1 MQENQDESAF
11 YAGVDVGGTGIK
23 IGLVDHVGQ
32 TLAYESI
39 ATDQD
44 DGPEVGMQR
53 IAQAIDQLCAS
64 LGKDRSAIRHVGLA
78 TPGPLDLAR
87 GMLLD
92 PGNLPAWRQ
101 APVRDMLSQATG
113 LPVTYVNDANAAAFG
128 EYWSGAGQRF
138 DTMVLITLGTGV
150 GGGVI
155 IDGKLLPGAHGC
167 GGEIGHIVIDSA
179 DDAPLNSLDLRG
191 TLEGYCGSYG
201 VVGRAEAA
209 LADHFRESSLRD
221 SITGGEQLTPLLIAN
236 AAQAGDDLALQVVLD
251 TARYLAS
258 GIATCA
264 HMIDPQAIV
273 IGGAMTFGGA
283 GHPLGE
289 RFLAEIREQA
299 GRRLLKSLVPQLAIE
314 FAKLGKDAGY
324 VGAAGLA
331 HQAASAD
338 V

>member
-1 MQENQDESAF
+1 MNENQEL

-23 IGLVDHVGQ
+23 IGLVDGGGQ
-32 TLAYESI
+32 TRAFDSI
-39 ATDQD
+39 STDQS
-44 DGPEVGMQR
+44 DGPQAAMGR
-53 IAQAIDQLCAS
+53 IAQTLDELCS
-64 LGKDRSAIRHVGLA
+64 SIGVTRQAIRRAGLA
-78 TPGPLDLAR
+78 TPGPIDLER
-87 GMLLD
+87 GMVLE

-101 APVRDMLSQATG
+101 SPVRDLLAKATG
-113 LPVTYVNDANAAAFG
+113 LPVTFVNDANAAAYG
-128 EYWSGAGQRF
+128 EYWAGAGQRF
-138 DTMVLITLGTGV
+138 DSLVLITLGTGV

-155 IDGKLLPGAHGC
+155 LDGKLLPGAHGC
-167 GGEIGHIVIDSA
+167 GGELGHIVIDSD

-236 AAQAGDDLALQVVLD
+236 AAQAGDELALQVVMD

-258 GIATCA
+258 GIATSA
-264 HMIDPQAIV
+264 HLIDPEAIV

-289 RFLAEIREQA
+289 RFLAEVRQHA
-299 GRRLLKSLVPQLAIE
+299 TQRMFKSLAPLIVIE

-324 VGAAGLA
+324 IGAAGVA
-331 HQAASAD
+331 HQAEAD
-338 V
+338 NS